1 MGVKKEPLVVFLS
14 HMRKSILFSSIIF
27 CSFTGQAQ
35 GIAKMKMADVV
46 RLFNNKSDTIYV
58 VNFWASFCKPCV
70 AEIPDFIRITD
81 KYKNQKVKLLLVSV
95 DLPSYYPAKIA
106 AFAKQHHFNTN
117 IAWLNETNADYFCP
131 VIDSSWS
138 GTIPATII
146 VNAKTGYKK
155 FWEGDVKAN
164 VFTAALQ
171 KAIVENLKPAA
182 ERNLISPMIDATVVD
197 YAKENTSCY
206 RGSADNIT
214 FTSKD
219 SAVYTVC
226 NGIVNAVVN
235 VDDMYLVIIK
245 KDSLF
250 YAYSNLKAAFVKKR
264 DTVKADQLLGYAALN
279 FDGILSVD
287 LYLFDERIPVKL
299 TKNDFKIRSDINST
313 RFTPMIGM
321 EPE

>member
-14 HMRKSILFSSIIF
+14 HMRKYILFSSIIF

-35 GIAKMKMADVV
+35 GIAKMKMTDVV
-46 RLFNNKSDTIYV
+46 SLFNNKSDTIYV

-81 KYKNQKVKLLLVSV
+81 KYKNQKVKLLLVSL
-95 DLPSYYPAKIA
+95 DLPPYYPAKIA

-155 FWEGDVKAN
+155 FWEGDVKGE
-164 VFTAALQ
+164 VFEKELQQAIDQNKTA
-171 KAIVENLKPAA
+171 
-182 ERNLISPMIDATVVD
+182 RNKFMSPMNDATIFD
-197 YAKENTSCY
+197 YSITQQNIAIYHGTDEK
-206 RGSADNIT
+206 IT

-219 SAVYTVC
+219 STVYTVG
-226 NGIVNAVVN
+226 NGIVKSVVN
-235 VDDMYLVIIK
+235 IEDMHVIFIE
-245 KDSLF
+245 KDSLI
-250 YAYSNLKAAFVKKR
+250 YIYSNLKTLLVKKG
-264 DTVKADQLLGYAALN
+264 DTVKADQVLGYAALN
-279 FDGILSVD
+279 LDGILAVD
-287 LYLFDERIPVKL
+287 LYLNDGKRSVAL
-299 TKNDFKIRSDINST
+299 TKNDFKARSKNS
-313 RFTPMIGM
+313 RAKFTFDFSEM
-321 EPE
+321 E